1 METREAVNQVSDDT
15 ALEIA
20 RYQDALDKQRR
31 ELTRLVARMKAA
43 RAAIHNSPFWTQTKG
58 TGVGALL
65 VSVDSLLV
73 SDAVTAEDAA

>member
-1 METREAVNQVSDDT
+1 MKTREVVNQVSDET

-73 SDAVTAEDAA
+73 SDAVIEDVA

>member
-1 METREAVNQVSDDT
+1 MKTREVVNQVSDDT

>member
-1 METREAVNQVSDDT
+1 METREVVNQVSVDT

-73 SDAVTAEDAA
+73 SDAVIEDVA

>member
-1 METREAVNQVSDDT
+1 METREVVNQVSVDT

-65 VSVDSLLV
+65 LAVDAMLV